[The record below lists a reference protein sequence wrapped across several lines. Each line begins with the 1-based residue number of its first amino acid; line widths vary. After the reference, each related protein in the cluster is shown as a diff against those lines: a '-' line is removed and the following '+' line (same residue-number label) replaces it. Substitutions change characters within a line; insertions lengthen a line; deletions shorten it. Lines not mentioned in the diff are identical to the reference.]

1 METELIG
8 RSQNILQIKKLINQ
22 VAETDLNIV
31 VQKPKYFTDKKVD

>member
-8 RSQNILQIKKLINQ
+8 RSQNIIQIKKLINQ

-31 VQKPKYFTDKKVD
+31 VTGETGVGARKLL